1 MFGPRP
7 PRSAGS
13 QQPVGEATR
22 RCGFSMHSFV
32 LFGSGAR
39 ATGPT
44 QRNIDR
50 GVPGVRSF
58 FCWFG
63 LTGPNQRKRT
73 VECPGY
79 ERELSDNSA
88 GIGMYDYGQAMET
101 FL

>member
-1 MFGPRP
+1 MR
-7 PRSAGS
+7 
-13 QQPVGEATR
+13 VLY
-22 RCGFSMHSFV
+22 MHSFV

-39 ATGPT
+39 ATGPN

-58 FCWFG
+58 FFWFG

-101 FL
+101 LL